1 MPSEPEEKPMTLNE
15 ILLQKLAEWRPAAR
29 QTLTVAEAG
38 WTVALSADRCDELG
52 CLVWEVTFTRTAS
65 SEVATPLRTWAERVA
80 DRATGLLENLQL
92 LEVDPLRNQ
101 AQLRSD
107 EPAQRGPDVFYYEV
121 LLNGGGDAS
130 VRRFRANRISGQ
142 RREQVA
148 FALTHEAL
156 AKLVADVTA

>member
-1 MPSEPEEKPMTLNE
+1 MTLNE
-15 ILLQKLAEWRPAAR
+15 ILLQKLADWRPTAR

-38 WTVALSADRCDELG
+38 WNVAVSADRCDELG
-52 CLVWEVTFTRTAS
+52 CLVWEVTFTRTAPN
-65 SEVATPLRTWAERVA
+65 EAATPLRPWADRVA
-80 DRATGLLENLQL
+80 ERATGLLENLQL

-121 LLNGGGDAS
+121 LLNGNGDAS
-130 VRRFRANRISGQ
+130 VRRFRAGRQGGQ